1 MNTRSNKQ
9 WSVNECLQLQREYE
23 LLGMSVDEIAVKHK
37 RSTRAIMFKLAQ
49 EGFAD
54 YNALYAQQ
62 VAISGN
68 VVIDQEVLETKIDYL
83 VAGVEPKLLEEM
95 RQACERCEQLL
106 KKMRYFMQPPKQT
119 QGKSKSSMSEYCEL

>member
-23 LLGMSVDEIAVKHK
+23 LLGLSVDEIAVKHK

-119 QGKSKSSMSEYCEL
+119 QGKSKCSMSEYCEL